1 MCSDIA
7 GRRFSDIIF
16 DLFSNITFTAGFM
29 IVTVV
34 AIIAVLADIISPYPP
49 LEFVAEPLL
58 PPSELHPFGTDDLGR
73 DLFSMTLHGSRV
85 SLMVG
90 ITAAVISTLVGI
102 AVGLTSGIVRGVLDM
117 FTMRVIDFLLSLP
130 YLAIALA
137 ILSFLKPNMMIIIM
151 IIVVLSWIPTAKV
164 VRAHTFSIMESL
176 YVEAAKA
183 MGAGRFYIAIKHIL
197 PNVIPIT
204 LSSLVLNVRD
214 AILFEASLSFLGLGD
229 PSSVS
234 WGTILFFARR
244 AGAFAAN
251 VWWYIVPPGFMI
263 MLTVLGFT
271 LMAIGLDEVLN
282 PRLKKTQ

>member
-1 MCSDIA
+1 MSVDA
-7 GRRFSDIIF
+7 VSRRYRDVIL
-16 DLFSNITFTAGFM
+16 DLFSNTTFTIGFM
-29 IVTVV
+29 IVF
-34 AIIAVLADIISPYPP
+34 AISLIALFADILSPYPP

-58 PPSELHPFGTDDLGR
+58 PPSEQYPFGTDDLGR
-73 DLFSMTLHGSRV
+73 DLFSMVLHGSRI

-90 ITAAVISTLVGI
+90 VVAAVISTIVGI
-102 AVGLTSGIVRGVLDM
+102 AIGLTSGILKGFFDM

-176 YVEAAKA
+176 YVEAAKS
-183 MGAGRFYIAIKHIL
+183 MGASRLYIAIKHVL
-197 PNVIPIT
+197 PNFIPIT

-229 PSSVS
+229 PGSVS

-251 VWWYIVPPGFMI
+251 VWWYIIPPGFMI
-263 MLTVLGFT
+263 MITVLGFT

-282 PRLKKTQ
+282 PRLRVRR